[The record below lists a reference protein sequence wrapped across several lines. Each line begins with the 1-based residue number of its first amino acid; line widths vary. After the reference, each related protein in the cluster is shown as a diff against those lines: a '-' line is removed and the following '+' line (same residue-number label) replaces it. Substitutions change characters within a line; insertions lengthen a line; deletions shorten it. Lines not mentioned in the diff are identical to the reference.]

1 MRNPARIS
9 KQTVSTA
16 PLRNSTLTPAADRS
30 NYPSTESILSST
42 PHTETGDSNRR
53 DTTEEESVLQDVDYF
68 IRALGDGSLNDI
80 QNAPRPTDPRGRR
93 IPQGKFPSGVLRPN
107 PELRRTIGLPLDP
120 RINSSQND
128 TIASSEERRA
138 LFPLPQKGDEV
149 RHEKHRGVIQL
160 YPTTEQSQDL
170 PKLIKLARSLGA
182 DRNGFCKVNLPWD
195 GPEYPLA
202 KPANNIKVRTNR
214 FSVCPQIDGTF
225 KVNRNEQHERLL
237 FGPETSFPTAATDNE
252 LVQRFEALP
261 RNPGGFQRVRYY
273 CDLHAHDEHQ
283 RKRIGLP
290 PHSPIFPLKENR
302 LSETKVTIPGIHWPY
317 AYVSNDEFGAPFA
330 MHVEDCHLASINY
343 LYTGEKVWF
352 IVEPQSGRRL
362 EERLVATGIG
372 KRCSQFLRHSARY
385 VPRSLLDAWGISYKV
400 IRQLPNEIIVTFPGA
415 YHQGFSTGFTCAEAV
430 NYAESDWSTEQYQ
443 FCSDRCPE
451 GSIQASM
458 MALIESGESQHNQ
471 PATGEVNP
479 SGNEKDTAN
488 NNNKTGNGTKRK
500 ASDAILPTGSTKE
513 AAAAAAAKRP
523 HLRKPQ
529 LKDMTLSPKFSG
541 ALDSFKDVTR
551 ALLFCTI
558 GSPEAMVQLRKACAA
573 LRDRAALPADVG
585 HHRAGAGGNITACQA
600 MLSLD
605 RLDNQDF
612 AVQVLRRFY
621 LVRLVRWR
629 KNADVT
635 TQNNQRAVRKCAQER
650 LPRYETLVLEDLM
663 AQAYPYLTD
672 KSDEGYKSRYKSLQN
687 RISSGNN
694 WYLLAEEFG
703 EGILA
708 LVPTSDLVPNSS

>member
-9 KQTVSTA
+9 EQRVSTA

-42 PHTETGDSNRR
+42 PHTVTGDSNRR

-80 QNAPRPTDPRGRR
+80 QNATRPTDPRGLR
-93 IPQGKFPSGVLRPN
+93 IPHGKFSGGVLQPN

-149 RHEKHRGVIQL
+149 RHEKHRGVVQL

-182 DRNGFCKVNLPWD
+182 DKIGFCKVNLPWD
-195 GPEYPLA
+195 GPDYPLA

-214 FSVCPQIDGTF
+214 FSICPQIDGTF
-225 KVNRNEQHERLL
+225 KVSRNEHHEKLL
-237 FGPETSFPTAATDNE
+237 FGHETSFPTAATDNE

-261 RNPGGFQRVRYY
+261 RNPNGFQHVRYY
-273 CDLHAHDEHQ
+273 CDLDALDEHQ
-283 RKRIGLP
+283 RKQIGLP

-330 MHVEDCHLASINY
+330 LHVEDCHLASINY

-362 EERLVATGIG
+362 EEKLVATGVE

-400 IRQLPNEIIVTFPGA
+400 IRQLPNEIIITLPGA

-443 FCSDRCPE
+443 FCSDRCPD
-451 GSIQASM
+451 GSIQAPM
-458 MALIESGESQHNQ
+458 MALVEHGEPQEDQSATSDDANQ
-471 PATGEVNP
+471 NVAAV
-479 SGNEKDTAN
+479 SKQA
-488 NNNKTGNGTKRK
+488 TGNGAKRK
-500 ASDAILPTGSTKE
+500 ASDAILPTGTKE
-513 AAAAAAAKRP
+513 AAAKRP
-523 HLRKPQ
+523 QLRKPQ
-529 LKDMTLSPKFSG
+529 LKDMTLSPRFSG
-541 ALDSFKDVTR
+541 ALDEFKDVTR

-573 LRDRAALPADVG
+573 LRDRSSLPPD
-585 HHRAGAGGNITACQA
+585 HRRTSTTTGTTITACQA

-629 KNADVT
+629 KNAEVA
-635 TQNNQRAVRKCAQER
+635 TQLQKSNNNQRAVRKCAQER
-650 LPRYETLVLEDLM
+650 LPRYQTMVLEDLM